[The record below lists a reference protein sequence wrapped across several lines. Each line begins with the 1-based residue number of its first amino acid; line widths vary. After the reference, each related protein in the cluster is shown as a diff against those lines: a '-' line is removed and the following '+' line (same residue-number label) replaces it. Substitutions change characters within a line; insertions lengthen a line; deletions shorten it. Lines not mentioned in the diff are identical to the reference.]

1 MLREGSTAFRLL
13 VVCVVAAMFAGCG
26 NGDGNAEG
34 EPPPA
39 ATSQAASTPPD
50 EASVEPTDL
59 ETSLSPVPT
68 PSRARDGSVALT
80 REMVPEN
87 TTSFGIEIDQVTMNG
102 VDYPAAV
109 LLVGDR
115 NVAKIE
121 INAGRRYE
129 RFRGS
134 LSVPD
139 DEDSDSAYQVDISL
153 DGGDPTF
160 STLVKFGETKEI
172 DLKID
177 QVLRIKIEF
186 VAVGNDDGRFGI
198 GNPRFN

>member
-59 ETSLSPVPT
+59 ETSLSPT

-139 DEDSDSAYQVDISL
+139 DEDSDSAFQVDISL